1 MAIGCHPSVRHL
13 RLVASGIKDV
23 LDTLIAGSGRKG
35 ECFPAGGFQPVDRIL
50 VGQFQKPHTAAV
62 GLLFYTFG
70 GKDFIYYLIGTGTD
84 PLRPFAESVAVP
96 FKVLLVGRRHM
107 LCNCA
112 VLPLAPIKATV
123 GCNPV
128 VVLKNL
134 NGFICNSHINFALYI
149 FMWN

>member
-1 MAIGCHPSVRHL
+1 MLQKSL
-13 RLVASGIKDV
+13 TSTDF
-23 LDTLIAGSGRKG
+23 LDILTTGSGRKG

-70 GKDFIYYLIGTGTD
+70 DKDCVYYLIGTGAD
-84 PLRPFAESVAVP
+84 PLRPFVESVAVP

-112 VLPLAPIKATV
+112 VLDLLV
-123 GCNPV
+123 
-128 VVLKNL
+128 
-134 NGFICNSHINFALYI
+134 
-149 FMWN
+149 

>member
-1 MAIGCHPSVRHL
+1 MAIGYRSFVSWLCSVT
-13 RLVASGIKDV
+13 SGIKDV

-35 ECFPAGGFQPVDRIL
+35 ECFSAGSFQPIDRIL

-62 GLLFYTFG
+62 GPLFYTFG
-70 GKDFIYYLIGTGTD
+70 GKDRIYYLTGTGTD
-84 PLRPFAESVAVP
+84 PLHPFAESVAVP

-128 VVLKNL
+128 VVVKNF
-134 NGFICNSHINFALYI
+134 NGFICNSHINFVLYI